1 MIFTAVS
8 FPHFGQIARHRKQP
22 DLFSGKTSNTF
33 HPLIICPSFF
43 FAFRKAVSVMAG
55 FCPRFA
61 QDRQLRLLPRRRERE
76 LERRLRKLEDGNGR
90 YPYYP
95 QEESRYIDPYP
106 IPRYP
111 DVEYGRK
118 MPQIG
123 FSQSE
128 DWDKRSGQYEHGGA
142 DSRSIK
148 MPRKHLTHDEAEEWC
163 DSMVNADGTK
173 GCHWTLEQ
181 TQDVAKQRN
190 ITCDPNDFWAVM
202 NMMYS
207 DYCQVAKR
215 QSVDTPGFYADM
227 AKAFLEDADA
237 ADGKAYLYWDCI
249 ADK

>member
-1 MIFTAVS
+1 MY
-8 FPHFGQIARHRKQP
+8 HLDK
-22 DLFSGKTSNTF
+22 L
-33 HPLIICPSFF
+33 
-43 FAFRKAVSVMAG
+43 
-55 FCPRFA
+55 
-61 QDRQLRLLPRRRERE
+61 RERMCEE
-76 LERRLRKLEDGNGR
+76 LEEVSECGRFGMPELELSHKLIASINGIDCLMAHKKAHVERKDKDNDDFAWQDIDAEHHPEHLSKADA
-90 YPYYP
+90 
-95 QEESRYIDPYP
+95 ESW
-106 IPRYP
+106 
-111 DVEYGRK
+111 V
-118 MPQIG
+118 
-123 FSQSE
+123 
-128 DWDKRSGQYEHGGA
+128 
-142 DSRSIK
+142 SRMKNS
-148 MPRKHLTHDEAEEWC
+148 
-163 DSMVNADGTK
+163 DGTK